1 MRKLAPVFLISVFA
15 LASANALAMGDRQK
29 SKSPSNATT
38 PSTVPATPST
48 VPSTDTTK
56 DKVASNNSAAK
67 TNPAGTSPNCF
78 NGKDSVTGKDCQALG
93 GDSGSSG
100 PGAAGGSSGS
110 SSSSSGSSGSS
121 GSSAGSSK

>member
-1 MRKLAPVFLISVFA
+1 MRKIAPVFLISVFA

-48 VPSTDTTK
+48 VPSTDTPK

-67 TNPAGTSPNCF
+67 TNPAGTSPNCL
-78 NGKDSVTGKDCQALG
+78 NGKDATTGKDCQALG
-93 GDSGSSG
+93 GDSGASAGASG
-100 PGAAGGSSGS
+100 SGS
-110 SSSSSGSSGSS
+110 SSSSSAGSSGASGS